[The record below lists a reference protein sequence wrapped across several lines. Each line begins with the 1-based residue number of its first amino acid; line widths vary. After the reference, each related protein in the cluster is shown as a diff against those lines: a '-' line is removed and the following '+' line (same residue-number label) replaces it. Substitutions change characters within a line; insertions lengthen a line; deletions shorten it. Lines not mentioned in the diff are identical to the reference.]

1 MVSRRRVANR
11 LSPSAKKIPVG
22 LAMVRKEMPPPGKI
36 LPNKKDVLRKRAK
49 AELRRAL
56 KEQLSDGAW

>member
-1 MVSRRRVANR
+1 
-11 LSPSAKKIPVG
+11 
-22 LAMVRKEMPPPGKI
+22 MVRKEMPPLGKI

>member
-1 MVSRRRVANR
+1 
-11 LSPSAKKIPVG
+11 
-22 LAMVRKEMPPPGKI
+22 MVRKEMPPPGKI
-36 LPNKKDVLRKRAK
+36 LPNKKHVLRKRAK